1 MTGILLAVLQL
12 GVLLAESYLIN
23 NMENGEMGYRDGRW
37 MVLANDPVEWRA
49 LV

>member
-1 MTGILLAVLQL
+1 MTGIFVSSVEL

-23 NMENGEMGYRDGRW
+23 NMENGEMGYRDWRW
-37 MVLANDPVEWRA
+37 MVVANDPIQWWD